1 MDVERIIRL
10 SDPKE
15 RKQVEDFLARFDLSF
30 EDQVDYTVAL
40 YRDDQMIGTG
50 SLKGSVLRN
59 VAIDETIQGE
69 GLLAKIISLL
79 VAEGARQG
87 IFSFQLFTKPEKV
100 KFFEWAGFRKVAVA
114 EPWAALLEIGIGGVN
129 AFCETVKDQVSPTE
143 CKRSALVM
151 NCNPFTLGHQKLVEY
166 ASLNSEEV
174 VLFVVEENESVF
186 PFEDRIELV
195 RKGTA
200 HLPNVK
206 VVPSGKYII
215 SSATFPTYFVKGKDA
230 LEAQTLLDVNV
241 FAERIAPSLGIC
253 KRFIGEEPT
262 DGTTQAYNE
271 ALKKVLPT
279 QGIEVEVIPRFQVDK
294 EVISASKVRRAITE
308 GDFDSIKSCVPY
320 CTYEYLGS
328 EKGIVICE
336 RLQKK

>member
-1 MDVERIIRL
+1 MDSERIIRL

-40 YRDDQMIGTG
+40 YRDDEMIGTG

-79 VAEGARQG
+79 VAEGARRG
-87 IFSFQLFTKPEKV
+87 VFSFQLFTKPEKV

-114 EPWAALLEIGIGGVN
+114 EPWAALLEIGIGGVDG
-129 AFCETVKDQVSPTE
+129 FCEKVKAQLSPTE
-143 CKRSALVM
+143 CKRAALVM

-166 ASLNSEEV
+166 ASANSEEV
-174 VLFVVEENESVF
+174 ILFVVEEDQSVF

-215 SSATFPTYFVKGKDA
+215 SSATFPTYFVKGQDA
-230 LEAQTLLDVNV
+230 LEAQSLLDVNV
-241 FAERIAPSLGIC
+241 FAERIAPALGIC
-253 KRFIGEEPT
+253 QRFVGDEPT
-262 DGTTQAYNE
+262 DRTTQAYNE
-271 ALKKVLPT
+271 ALMKVLPAL
-279 QGIEVEVIPRFQVDK
+279 GIDVEVIPRFQAGED
-294 EVISASKVRRAITE
+294 VISASKVRQALKDENWELIQKMVPQSTYLYL
-308 GDFDSIKSCVPY
+308 KS
-320 CTYEYLGS
+320 
-328 EKGIVICE
+328 
-336 RLQKK
+336 KK